1 MQVATEKSVAGARS
15 KFEQNVER
23 PGVTPSLVRS
33 NYIGVTGDGS
43 QVNLKDIGLIDH
55 SLKPRMIYAIGDS
68 HAMFFKNQLVFEK
81 HTGQSFFV
89 KHRYMASPAC
99 VPSTVY
105 TSTGIDPRIIAFLR
119 NEGLFFNGE
128 VKHYSRSP
136 SILAEASISG
146 QPAMPPFVILSCGDI
161 AIRSEILP
169 KLADESIVQVPGSPY
184 NDGLPKGRALPY
196 EAVVARIDAMARPVL
211 HAALELRRIGFP
223 RIFVHSVVPPSCD
236 RALFDNMHGF
246 VVHQNV
252 HYNIVY
258 LFNKILREI
267 CAGHVIDFV
276 DNWDLVT
283 DENGFRRP
291 EFELDGVH
299 LGTEAAT
306 FSLQRILRRSLDS
319 YYDLNFPRYRLLY
332 DIAAANFEKSLPAAP
347 AAPREEA
354 IAAPAPAAPSGEA
367 TAAPAPTTQ
376 PQVAPA
382 SLLNRLRLRKIAR
395 AVRHPREGYAAVR
408 RRVKDKLLK
417 RLNAEIIDS
426 SNQQTM
432 TIVTLPPEEQFKPKD
447 APNAPTSGLCNHNAR
462 PDFKISDPVFA
473 RAAEEFFRDGCTTVP
488 LDQDLVQSWRDQ
500 LDFRLPVTNPA
511 TSFDWAGNAIDGYS
525 DQIKRSNVSSKL
537 LQQLCDRFAQKDFEE
552 LFGAILGCRIVL
564 QHVRAFRSDP
574 VKSDGAGPQAWH
586 NDGCPDGLLRGILYM
601 TNVDERSG
609 AFQYKNKNDEVVS
622 VNGPSGTLAI
632 FDADQV
638 LHRGSPPLDR
648 HREAFDL
655 TFSPRMSGE
664 SMMAFADGTSIFP
677 NDPFMFSIN
686 STIGDPS
693 TATTVNRYQAALK
706 NIGDLA

>member
-1 MQVATEKSVAGARS
+1 MSIATEIGVAGARS
-15 KFEQNVER
+15 KFEQDVER
-23 PGVTPSLVRS
+23 RAAASSPVQGS
-33 NYIGVTGDGS
+33 YIGATGDGS
-43 QVNLKDIGLIDH
+43 QVNLADIGVIDH
-55 SLKPRMIYAIGDS
+55 TLKPRMIYAIGDS

-99 VPSTVY
+99 VPSTLY
-105 TSTGIDPRIIAFLR
+105 TSTGIDPRIIGFLR

-136 SILAEASISG
+136 SMVAEASISG
-146 QPAMPPFVILSCGDI
+146 QPAVPPFVILTCGDI
-161 AIRSEILP
+161 AIRSELLP
-169 KLADESIVQVPGSPY
+169 KLVDNSVVQVPGSPY

-196 EAVVARIDAMARPVL
+196 EAVASQIDAMARPIL

-236 RALFDNMHGF
+236 RALFDKMHGF
-246 VVHQNV
+246 VVHKNV

-267 CAGHVIDFV
+267 CAAHVIDFI

-283 DENGFRRP
+283 DEKGFRRP
-291 EFELDGVH
+291 GFELDGVH

-306 FSLQRILRRSLDS
+306 LSVQRILRRSLDS

-332 DIAAANFEKSLPAAP
+332 DIAAANFRKSLA
-347 AAPREEA
+347 
-354 IAAPAPAAPSGEA
+354 AAPAPAREEA
-367 TAAPAPTTQ
+367 TAAPAAAA
-376 PQVAPA
+376 APV
-382 SLLNRLRLRKIAR
+382 SPSPPSPPSPSFKHNQQRLRKIAR
-395 AVRHPREGYAAVR
+395 AVRRPREGYAALR
-408 RRVKDKLLK
+408 GRVKNKLLK
-417 RLNAEIIDS
+417 RLNAEVIGS
-426 SNQQTM
+426 SNPQTM
-432 TIVTLPPEEQFKPKD
+432 TIVTLPAEEQFKPKD

-462 PDFKISDPVFA
+462 PDFKISNPVFA
-473 RAAEEFFRDGCTTVP
+473 RAAEEFFREGCTSVQ
-488 LDQDLVQSWRDQ
+488 LDVDLVQSWRDQ

-511 TSFDWAGNAIDGYS
+511 TSFDWAGNAIGGYS
-525 DQIKRSNVSSKL
+525 DKIKRSNVSSKL
-537 LQQLCDRFAQKDFEE
+537 LHDLGDRFAQKDFEE
-552 LFGAILGCRIVL
+552 LFGALLGCRIVL
-564 QHVRAFRSDP
+564 QHVRAFRSEP
-574 VKSDGAGPQAWH
+574 IKIDGAGPQAWH

-601 TNVDERSG
+601 TDVDDRSG
-609 AFQYKNKNDEVVS
+609 AFQYKNKEGDVVS
-622 VNGPSGTLAI
+622 INGPKGTLAI

-648 HREAFDL
+648 HRDAFDL
-655 TFSPRMSGE
+655 TFSPRMNGE

-693 TATTVNRYQAALK
+693 TAITVDRYQAALK